1 MSQSVTQR
9 ALRAGTRRAVD
20 TITDYGPSIRLN
32 RGEVEKEEVACPDNP
47 KRTVRRAKR
56 VVAYEVLHRANVI
69 SDEQREACD
78 WYLTE
83 YCWSQG
89 VRHKPGIP
97 TRTEPS
103 LVGHPSDRQLKA
115 ILRMRNAVGSMG
127 CANRALVDLLI
138 LDNLSV
144 RELTAR
150 LKIRQPTVITALQE
164 ALTAL
169 CKHLG
174 I

>member
-9 ALRAGTRRAVD
+9 ALRGGTRRAVD
-20 TITDYGPSIRLN
+20 TITDYGPSIQIN
-32 RGEVEKEEVACPDNP
+32 RGAVEKTEGACPDDP

-56 VVAYEVLHRANVI
+56 VVAYEVLHRAHVL
-69 SDEQREACD
+69 SDDQREACD

-89 VRHKPGIP
+89 VRHKPGVP

-103 LVGHPSDRQLKA
+103 LVGHPGERQLKA
-115 ILRMRNAVGSMG
+115 ILRMRNAVAVMG
-127 CANRALVDLLI
+127 CANRALLDLLI
-138 LDNLSV
+138 LDNMSV
-144 RELTAR
+144 RDITAR
-150 LKIRQPTVITALQE
+150 LKVRQPSVVAALQE